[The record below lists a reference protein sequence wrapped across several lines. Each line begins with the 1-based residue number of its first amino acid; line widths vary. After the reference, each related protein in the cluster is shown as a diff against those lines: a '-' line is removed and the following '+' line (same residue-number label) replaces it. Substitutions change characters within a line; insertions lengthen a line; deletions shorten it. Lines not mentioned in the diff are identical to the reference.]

1 MLENNLT
8 GTPILYGE
16 IQRQVLNLGKEE
28 QHKVVEPQLEDV
40 EVLPDSLQYALG
52 SVLVKGVTAK
62 VDENIKPENIKL
74 GTTILG
80 VEGNVA
86 PDKPDQEKTIYPSE
100 EEQIVVADNG
110 FELAKVIVKPV
121 ETESLEILPTKEKQ
135 TINASEGKY
144 IKQFEVLGVETEEL
158 NITPT
163 IEEQEFIPSE
173 NKFFD
178 KVRVEAVEN
187 DDTALKILDGTLE
200 EFDNTKLG
208 LTQLTSYRFNGF
220 VNLKK
225 ANFKGIK
232 DITEYTCNN
241 CTSLENLVLD
251 SNITEIGQYAFKS
264 CPLNNFLLKTNKV
277 CNIGQ
282 YAFESSGLI
291 GINGKLGDIGQYAF
305 TSLPN
310 SFTSIDV
317 TINGTIG
324 AYAFQNAYYVNNFKI
339 GKDSVVSGTLDDYC
353 FSGVGS
359 SRSNPQ
365 NSVFDLDFSNS
376 KITTINQY
384 AFGTSSSSYKN
395 RYYNIQ
401 FPATLGTINSYAFR
415 YIDNM
420 TLYFKGLTPAS
431 LNSNAFSS
439 ATNLKIC
446 VNYTSVNKYKTATN
460 WATYADNIIGY
471 ADRDTFE
478 QGQQL
483 PKYSLEGYELMWY
496 SDIGLTQAVT
506 TADDPTQYY
515 YCTLGAEQIEVVGIT
530 SLYTDNC
537 TISVQ
542 DASTG
547 YQYTEGEGILVG
559 TELIITATPT
569 IEGYVPYIQTFNG
582 AEFDS
587 PYQYT
592 TVSGTNIVL
601 VGIYYDGVNIPVNPD
616 FNANSWT
623 VIKSVIQSGNAGQ
636 YWTVKQVKE
645 IEVEG
650 KTYGVRLAD
659 LQIGR
664 YDYSNGTRKSNGVLE
679 FVELPFKSVMN
690 STSTN
695 KGGWGSA
702 KLMTDLNSTFL
713 AKLPMELQS
722 LLEEVVR
729 PCADGGSSNYTGII
743 NVNNKL
749 FLSSMQERGYTNT
762 SYFYPGEGTVW
773 DCYVGASNSDRIK
786 YYEGTATFYW
796 SVSPN
801 PSTTRSFCGTYTNGS
816 NSDNYAGNSYG
827 VCPCFAW

>member
-1 MLENNLT
+1 MSIYIGRTRVAFNNVDTTLAKKVLDGSLETFDNKIVKVTKLASHRFNNFA
-8 GTPILYGE
+8 
-16 IQRQVLNLGKEE
+16 N
-28 QHKVVEPQLEDV
+28 
-40 EVLPDSLQYALG
+40 
-52 SVLVKGVTAK
+52 LVKADFTGIT
-62 VDENIKPENIKL
+62 DI
-74 GTTILG
+74 
-80 VEGNVA
+80 
-86 PDKPDQEKTIYPSE
+86 PD
-100 EEQIVVADNG
+100 
-110 FELAKVIVKPV
+110 
-121 ETESLEILPTKEKQ
+121 
-135 TINASEGKY
+135 
-144 IKQFEVLGVETEEL
+144 
-158 NITPT
+158 
-163 IEEQEFIPSE
+163 
-173 NKFFD
+173 
-178 KVRVEAVEN
+178 
-187 DDTALKILDGTLE
+187 
-200 EFDNTKLG
+200 
-208 LTQLTSYRFNGF
+208 
-220 VNLKK
+220 
-225 ANFKGIK
+225 
-232 DITEYTCNN
+232 YTNNN
-241 CTSLENLVLD
+241 CIGLENLTID
-251 SNITEIGQYAFKS
+251 RNT
-264 CPLNNFLLKTNKV
+264 T
-277 CNIGQ
+277 NIGQ
-282 YAFESSGLI
+282 YAFRSCPLTDFMLETDVACDI
-291 GINGKLGDIGQYAF
+291 GTYAFNSTGVTGVKGILGDIGSYAF
-305 TSLPN
+305 ASLKN
-310 SFTSIDV
+310 VFKTLDIAIHGSV
-317 TINGTIG
+317 GT
-324 AYAFQNAYYVNNFKI
+324 YAFQNAYYVDTFNI
-339 GKDSVVSGTLDDYC
+339 SKDSVVSGTMGDYC

-359 SRSNPQ
+359 SRSNPETKI
-365 NSVFDLDFSNS
+365 FDLDFSNS

-415 YIDNM
+415 YSDNM

-431 LNSNAFSS
+431 LNSNAFSN

-446 VNYTSVNKYKTATN
+446 VNYASVNKYKTATN
-460 WATYADNIIGY
+460 WATYASNIIGY
-471 ADRDTFE
+471 ADRDTFV

-515 YCTLGAEQIEVVGIT
+515 YCTLGAEQIDVVGIT

-616 FNANSWT
+616 FNANSWA

-749 FLSSMQERGYTNT
+749 FLSSMQERGYTST

-786 YYEGTATFYW
+786 YYDGTATFYW

-801 PSTTRSFCGTYTNGS
+801 PSYTYYFSGTNSNGS
-816 NSDNYAGNSYG
+816 SSNISAINSYG